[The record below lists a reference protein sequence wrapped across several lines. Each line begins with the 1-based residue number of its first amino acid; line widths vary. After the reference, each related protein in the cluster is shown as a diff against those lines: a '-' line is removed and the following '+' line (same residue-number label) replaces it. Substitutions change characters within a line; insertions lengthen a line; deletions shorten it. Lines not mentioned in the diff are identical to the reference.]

1 MGCDDAVFRLQQ
13 GVIGLDRL
21 RGDHVQRGGRHFS
34 GIQGV
39 RQVLLHHHLSA
50 AVIDNDN
57 AVLHLVNVFLV
68 DDAGVEGEQGHLQTQ
83 DGDDRVRVGG
93 IKGKA
98 KPDMLKLCLGYH
110 AGYKV
115 VTYLSF
121 AWPDA
126 YEKAQYAAE
135 ILKKKM
141 QRKGMQYEDIRV
153 DFVGQ
158 NILHHKDEILEIANS
173 KDPVLVK
180 ITGGA
185 KDMEVRIVNSEI
197 GPMVVTHL
205 LVDTGDAMGANA
217 VNTMAEAVA
226 PTIEKLTYGTV
237 KLRILSNLADHR
249 IARATATF
257 SKEAIGGEDVVDGVV
272 AAYAFAAADPYRAAT
287 SNKGIMNGID
297 PVVVAT
303 GNDWC
308 GMEAGVHSYCARG
321 DHYTSLTRW
330 EKDGNG
336 DLTGSIELPT
346 PVGLVGGATKIHP
359 AAQACVKILGVQTAA
374 ELAQVIVAVGLAQN
388 FAAMRA
394 LATDGIQKGH
404 MKLHARN
411 LATVA
416 GAAPEQL
423 DAVVA
428 KMVADKKVSVEYD
441 KEILANM

>member
-1 MGCDDAVFRLQQ
+1 MKTNQYSGFHKLTMEQRAAEVAEFSGLTEEEIGRLTNP
-13 GVIGLDRL
+13 GALTNEVADHVIENVIGTYQLPVGVAMNFLINGKEYVIPMVLEEASVVAAASNAAKMARAA
-21 RGDHVQRGGRHFS
+21 GGFTTSYTGNIMIAQVQC
-34 GIQGV
+34 IGV
-39 RQVLLHHHLSA
+39 A
-50 AVIDNDN
+50 N
-57 AVLHLVNVFLV
+57 
-68 DDAGVEGEQGHLQTQ
+68 
-83 DGDDRVRVGG
+83 
-93 IKGKA
+93 
-98 KPDMLKLCLGYH
+98 PY
-110 AGYKV
+110 
-115 VTYLSF
+115 F
-121 AWPDA
+121 A
-126 YEKAQYAAE
+126 
-135 ILKKKM
+135 
-141 QRKGMQYEDIRV
+141 R
-153 DFVGQ
+153 Q
-158 NILHHKDEILEIANS
+158 NILHHKEEILAIANE

-180 ITGGA
+180 LTGGA
-185 KDMEVRIVNSEI
+185 KDLEVRIVDSQI

-226 PTIEKLTYGTV
+226 PTIEKLTGGTV

-249 IARATATF
+249 LARATATF
-257 SKEAIGGEDVVDGVV
+257 TKEAIGGEDVVDGVV

-303 GNDWC
+303 GNDWR
-308 GMEAGVHSYCARG
+308 GMEAGVHAYCSRG

-330 EKDGNG
+330 EKDADGN
-336 DLTGSIELPT
+336 LTGSIELPT

-359 AAQACVKILGVQTAA
+359 AAQACVKILGVKTAA
-374 ELAQVIVAVGLAQN
+374 ELAQVIAAVGLAQN

-416 GAAPEQL
+416 GATPEQL

-428 KMVADKKVSVEYD
+428 KMVADKKVSVDYA
-441 KEILANM
+441 KEILAGMQ

>member
-1 MGCDDAVFRLQQ
+1 MIAQVQCI
-13 GVIGLDRL
+13 GVANP
-21 RGDHVQRGGRHFS
+21 F
-34 GIQGV
+34 
-39 RQVLLHHHLSA
+39 
-50 AVIDNDN
+50 
-57 AVLHLVNVFLV
+57 
-68 DDAGVEGEQGHLQTQ
+68 
-83 DGDDRVRVGG
+83 
-93 IKGKA
+93 
-98 KPDMLKLCLGYH
+98 
-110 AGYKV
+110 
-115 VTYLSF
+115 F
-121 AWPDA
+121 A
-126 YEKAQYAAE
+126 
-135 ILKKKM
+135 
-141 QRKGMQYEDIRV
+141 R
-153 DFVGQ
+153 Q
-158 NILHHKDEILEIANS
+158 NILHHKQEILEIANS

-185 KDMEVRIVNSEI
+185 KDMEVRIVDSQI
-197 GPMVVTHL
+197 GPMVITHL

-226 PTIEKLTYGTV
+226 PTIEKLTGGTV

-257 SKEAIGGEDVVDGVV
+257 TKEAIGGEDVVDGIV

-303 GNDWC
+303 GNDWR

-330 EKDGNG
+330 EKDAHGN
-336 DLTGSIELPT
+336 LTGSIELPT

-359 AAQACVKILGVQTAA
+359 GAQACVKILGVTSAA
-374 ELAQVIVAVGLAQN
+374 ELAQVIAAVGLAQN

-416 GAAPEQL
+416 GAAADQL

-428 KMVADKKVSVEYD
+428 KMIADKTISVDYA
-441 KEILANM
+441 KEILAGMQ